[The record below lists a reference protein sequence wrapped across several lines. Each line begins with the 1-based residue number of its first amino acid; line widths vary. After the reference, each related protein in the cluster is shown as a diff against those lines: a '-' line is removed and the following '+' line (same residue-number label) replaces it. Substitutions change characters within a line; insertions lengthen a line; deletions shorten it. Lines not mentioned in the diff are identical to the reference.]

1 MSNPFITNGRVP
13 NESSMVQMRNM
24 FNMFRNSSNPNM
36 LIDQMI
42 QQNPQMAQVLNLFKG
57 QNVNYE
63 KVFRDLCQQRGIDA
77 DYIINNLF
85 R

>member
-1 MSNPFITNGRVP
+1 MPNPFMTNGRVP
-13 NESSMVQMRNM
+13 SESSMVQMRNM
-24 FNMFRNSSNPNM
+24 FNMFRNSSNPNQ

-42 QQNPQMAQVLNLFKG
+42 QNNPQMAQVLNMFKG

-63 KVFRDLCQQRGIDA
+63 NVFRDLCKQRGIDA
-77 DYIINNLF
+77 EYIINNLM